1 MTINPVEITKNQLQ
15 LDVIMDAAEIQDLL
29 KKELKKTAQKAK
41 LKGFRPGKTPVN
53 LIKNM
58 YGTQVYVDV
67 INKNLFD
74 KAQEY
79 LKENAINTFSNFVI
93 NEVNEDYKFNVDK
106 VEDFT
111 ASLVFVKEAE
121 LEDIKLDYSGKLTY
135 YLPEIPQERLDEQIK
150 SIRYNIGG
158 MAESNEPAGEDSLI
172 TFDAA
177 QLENGEVKEGGYS
190 MTFNHSVFAIHSDDL
205 KKEVIGK
212 KTGATL
218 DINLKDLTDNESSLR
233 NHILKLKPEEQDD
246 EYGFEFRVTIS
257 TIKEKVLADMDE
269 EFFAQL
275 DSQGNIKTEEDLVK
289 ILKDDFDARHRLTSN
304 TLFFNEFR
312 DMVLEETQLDLTDDF
327 YKKFF
332 TQVSQLDDHA
342 LQYHLDE
349 YKEDFKWAW
358 IKDIMDKEYGIQVS
372 RSDVNTALIREINEY
387 FGGANLPE
395 NIYQRFLED
404 AYKDNRHIAQ
414 KKDEIYMAK
423 LANFLINEYEVKEV
437 KISFDEYNEKIT
449 ELNEKFAQKTEHHHH
464 HDHDHEHEHVHEH
477 EHSGDFEVEE
487 VKAEGADNTTGDEA

>member
-15 LDVIMDAAEIQDLL
+15 LDVTMEAAEIQDLL

-41 LKGFRPGKTPVN
+41 IKGFRPGKTPVN

-79 LKENAINTFSNFVI
+79 LKDNDINTFSNFVI
-93 NEVNEDYKFNVDK
+93 NDVNEDYKFNIDK
-106 VEDFT
+106 VEDFS
-111 ASLVFVKEAE
+111 ASLVFVKEAS
-121 LEDIKLDYSGKLTY
+121 LEDLDFDYSGKLTY
-135 YLPEIPQERLDEQIK
+135 YLPEISQERLDGQIK

-158 MAESNEPAGEDSLI
+158 MAESSEPAGEESLI
-172 TFDAA
+172 SFDAV
-177 QLENGEVKEGGYS
+177 QLENGEVKEGGHT
-190 MTFNHSVFAIHSDDL
+190 MTFNYSVSNIQSDDL
-205 KKEVIGK
+205 NKNIIGK
-212 KTGATL
+212 KIGETF
-218 DINLKDLTDNESSLR
+218 DINLKDFTDNETTLR
-233 NHILKLKPEEQDD
+233 NQILKLDSEEQNDTFD
-246 EYGFEFRVTIS
+246 YEFRVTIS
-257 TIKEKVLADMDE
+257 NIQEKVLADMDE
-269 EFFAQL
+269 EFFTRL
-275 DSQGNIKTEEDLVK
+275 DPRGNIKSEEDL
-289 ILKDDFDARHRLTSN
+289 IRLLKEDYHAYYRISSN
-304 TLFFNEFR
+304 MLFFHEFKE
-312 DMVLEETQLDLTDDF
+312 MALTETQLDLTDDF

-395 NIYQRFLED
+395 NIYQKFLED
-404 AYKDNRHIAQ
+404 AYKDNRHIAR

-423 LANFLINEYEVKEV
+423 LASFLIDEHGIQVVNIPTE
-437 KISFDEYNEKIT
+437 EYNEKIE
-449 ELNEKFAQKTEHHHH
+449 ELNKKYEKQAEHHH
-464 HDHDHEHEHVHEH
+464 HDHNHGHEHNDEHKHD
-477 EHSGDFEVEE
+477 GDFEVEE
-487 VKAEGADNTTGDEA
+487 VEAKDADNTSGEEA